1 MTVQQFLTHHHITFQ
16 EFSHPPLFTVEQA
29 KEREE
34 KIPGMHTK
42 NIFVKI
48 KKGPCVMITIRAD
61 KKLDTKMFKLQTG
74 IKDFSF
80 ATSNELMNEIHITP
94 GSVGIFGLINNPQ
107 IILYIDQDIRDAS
120 QAGWHPNINTSTIV
134 LTKQGLVEYLC
145 ACNITHK
152 VIIL

>member
-48 KKGPCVMITIRAD
+48 KK
-61 KKLDTKMFKLQTG
+61 
-74 IKDFSF
+74 
-80 ATSNELMNEIHITP
+80 
-94 GSVGIFGLINNPQ
+94 
-107 IILYIDQDIRDAS
+107 
-120 QAGWHPNINTSTIV
+120 
-134 LTKQGLVEYLC
+134 
-145 ACNITHK
+145 
-152 VIIL
+152 